1 MHLLVSFEVSIRFE
15 CKEEYYSP
23 FRCMFQPCAPLPAL
37 MEVPVCAGTS
47 VCVLAAGQ
55 EQAATQVHC
64 LWGSEGQ
71 VLHQINRV
79 DSV

>member
-1 MHLLVSFEVSIRFE
+1 
-15 CKEEYYSP
+15 
-23 FRCMFQPCAPLPAL
+23 MFQPCAPLPAL

-47 VCVLAAGQ
+47 VCVFAAGQ

-79 DSV
+79 DSVQKHCLHQCVAQKMLL